1 MKRAIEI
8 SLRAYRR
15 LLKLYPPTHLAEY
28 GEEMARCFR
37 DLCCD
42 EARRRGIPGLVAA
55 WGFILRDLV
64 GSLIREHRAEGRKA
78 MNRFGE
84 LMRRKISDE
93 KLKGLAAVL
102 FWYGAVAVL
111 YGSVF
116 KLTSLPLTEGQLVIG
131 LLCAVAVTLQMT
143 MLGLLVRPARVAP
156 SPKQLEG

>member
-1 MKRAIEI
+1 
-8 SLRAYRR
+8 
-15 LLKLYPPTHLAEY
+15 
-28 GEEMARCFR
+28 
-37 DLCCD
+37 
-42 EARRRGIPGLVAA
+42 
-55 WGFILRDLV
+55 
-64 GSLIREHRAEGRKA
+64 

>member
-8 SLRAYRR
+8 SARAYRR
-15 LLKLYPPTHLAEY
+15 LLKLYPPRHLAEY

-84 LMRRKISDE
+84 LMRRKISDD
-93 KLKGLAAVL
+93 KLKELGALL
-102 FWYGAVAVL
+102 SWYGAAAIL

-143 MLGLLVRPARVAP
+143 ILGLLVRPARVAP

>member
-78 MNRFGE
+78 MSDFSE
-84 LMRRKISDE
+84 ALHRKVTCGKFVKDA
-93 KLKGLAAVL
+93 LQGLL
-102 FWYGAVAVL
+102 SLGALGILVA
-111 YGSVF
+111 SVM
-116 KLTSLPLTEGQLVIG
+116 KLTSLPLTEGQLIIGILCTFAVYLQLVI
-131 LLCAVAVTLQMT
+131 
-143 MLGLLVRPARVAP
+143 LGILATPARAA
-156 SPKQLEG
+156 SSEER